1 MKMMNIG
8 KTSNYLIMY
17 KQGDIVIV
25 PFPFTNLLESKFRPA
40 VVIST
45 SEINKTN
52 DIILAQITS
61 KTYKDN
67 FSFTIEL
74 DKLSSPLEKVS
85 QVRCNKIFTL
95 EKALIRK
102 IVSSFDSVQKRYLLN
117 KIRSFIEFES

>member
-1 MKMMNIG
+1 
-8 KTSNYLIMY
+8 MY